1 MKKLQAQKYL
11 LLNKNNLA
19 PKAKKKKKINC
30 LVGNEMER
38 TYRLAHALASYMSTW
53 QKLVSLE
60 RVEPS

>member
-38 TYRLAHALASYMSTW
+38 TYRLAHALASYMST
-53 QKLVSLE
+53 
-60 RVEPS
+60 